1 MSGWRVLYAIGAIR
15 ACRAPNLSL
24 RRKHIH
30 LKNRFFLH
38 TLFDSLWAV
47 MRLQVIPEELGGA
60 GRNRIEWEFDD
71 AVFKEA
77 A

>member
-1 MSGWRVLYAIGAIR
+1 MMR
-15 ACRAPNLSL
+15 AQYSPKLIPHR
-24 RRKHIH
+24 
-30 LKNRFFLH
+30 
-38 TLFDSLWAV
+38 LWAI

-71 AVFKEA
+71 AVFQEA